1 MDWAIFPY
9 NRPKEGAEERLK
21 TEDEVEGE
29 LLWRFSPHNPDRKH
43 HSSFE
48 RVSSAAMSS
57 SDELGDSPE
66 DISRGLDSRVIGDS
80 SMSMEKD
87 DRMGIAASAESKEAH
102 SSTKNKASSQDTRMD
117 SSKIPGEKKK
127 KNSNKSLTAK
137 LTSYFTSWLPD
148 VSFAKDP
155 KEDSVSKEVDS
166 EDMKRTGKSMNDEDH
181 VGINSNWPLSTD
193 DFLAHLPELLKRFP
207 VKRARQGKADGAA
220 STDSDDDD
228 GVVRD
233 DAVCSQS
240 RNNLYQSLFFIIFI
254 SNEKF
259 VIFRYPTITWCSSC
273 IGARRG
279 YLPHCC

>member
-1 MDWAIFPY
+1 MTDGLGNFLY
-9 NRPKEGAEERLK
+9 NRPQEGAEERLK

-48 RVSSAAMSS
+48 RISSAAMSA

-87 DRMGIAASAESKEAH
+87 DRMGIAASAESKEAL
-102 SSTKNKASSQDTRMD
+102 SSKNNKPSSQDTRMD

-137 LTSYFTSWLPD
+137 LTSYFTSWLPE
-148 VSFAKDP
+148 VSFGKDR
-155 KEDSVSKEVDS
+155 KEDSVSKEVVS

-181 VGINSNWPLSTD
+181 VGINSNWSLSTD
-193 DFLAHLPELLKRFP
+193 DFLAHLPELLERFP
-207 VKRARQGKADGAA
+207 FKLASRQGKADDAA

-228 GVVRD
+228 GVVRE

-240 RNNLYQSLFFIIFI
+240 RNLYQSLFFIDFI
-254 SNEKF
+254 SFLMKNLLYF
-259 VIFRYPTITWCSSC
+259 VILLLLGVLHI
-273 IGARRG
+273 
-279 YLPHCC
+279 